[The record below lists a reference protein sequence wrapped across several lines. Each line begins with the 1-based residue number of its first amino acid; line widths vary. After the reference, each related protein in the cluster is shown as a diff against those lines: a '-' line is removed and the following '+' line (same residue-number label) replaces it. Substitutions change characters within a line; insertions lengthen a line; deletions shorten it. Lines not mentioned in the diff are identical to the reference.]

1 MKKYVSALTLLT
13 AIGTLTFTIGCGGS
27 NTSPTTKTTAAPA
40 QPSDESDDHSHEGHS
55 HAGHGAGPHEGTL
68 ADWGGGK
75 YHVEFTVD
83 HDRQEATVYILGGD
97 EKTPAPIALAEIQ
110 LFIIQPEM
118 EVLLQA
124 APQEGDPEG
133 FASRFIGNHESLG
146 VVQEYEGTITGVIDG
161 TPYSGTFKEEAHS
174 HES

>member
-1 MKKYVSALTLLT
+1 MKKYVPALTFLA
-13 AIGTLTFTIGCGGS
+13 AIGTLTFAIGCGGS
-27 NTSPTTKTTAAPA
+27 KTSPTTNATATSAP
-40 QPSDESDDHSHEGHS
+40 SSNESGDHSHEGHS
-55 HAGHGAGPHEGTL
+55 HEGHGAGPHEGTL

-124 APQEGDPEG
+124 SPQEGDPEG
-133 FASRFIGNHESLG
+133 SASRFIGTHESLG

-161 TPYSGTFKEEAHS
+161 TPYSAPFKEETHS